1 MSDKAKTALDIDAL
15 LSSIENQSTSEP
27 SVESMDKLLG
37 SLLSLQ
43 EAIKPKPQPVAEPHK
58 FEDVV
63 DKVAQDIR
71 DKVEETEI
79 KYQEATNVAD
89 ALTALATAARK
100 GQRQVSFWFGLVLVD
115 GLTHLHSP
123 WCSLVV
129 QLLLTLLP

>member
-1 MSDKAKTALDIDAL
+1 MSDKAKTALDIDSL

-37 SLLSLQ
+37 SLQSLQ
-43 EAIKPKPQPVAEPHK
+43 DAIKPKPQPVAEPHK

-123 WCSLVV
+123 
-129 QLLLTLLP
+129 

>member
-1 MSDKAKTALDIDAL
+1 
-15 LSSIENQSTSEP
+15 
-27 SVESMDKLLG
+27 MDKLLG

-123 WCSLVV
+123 
-129 QLLLTLLP
+129 